1 MKALIVASIGH
12 TPKLVVKEIPR
23 PNINPDEVLIKVMY
37 AGLCGHDLA
46 VMRGLIARNL
56 DPQLILGHE
65 ISGQIIAVGDEV
77 SSHSIDDNVFSALV
91 TFCGRCNQ
99 CISGNEYR
107 CDSRNGIG
115 HRIPGGFA
123 EFVALPAK
131 SVLKIPEGIDIKH
144 ACLLSCPIGVAIR
157 ASQWVAKVNRGDS
170 VLITGAG
177 GGLGIH
183 LALVADCLGAKVLA
197 STSSPNK
204 VAQIERL
211 GISEVVLTNNELP
224 LSELALAMT
233 EDRGVDIALDTLG
246 SITFKEVLRSTSLN
260 GRIILLGEIGGSP
273 ININTTELIFRD
285 ARVFGLAG
293 VSIKHIKSAMDIL
306 QSHKFEPVISGV
318 FRLEDA
324 TEAYRLVQNKEILGR
339 VIFAP

>member
-1 MKALIVASIGH
+1 MKALIVDSIGH

-23 PNINPDEVLIKVMY
+23 PNIKPGEVLIKVMY

-46 VMRGLIARNL
+46 VMRGLIAKNL
-56 DPQLILGHE
+56 NSQLILGHE

-77 SSHSIDDNVFSALV
+77 SSHNIGDNVFSALV
-91 TFCGRCNQ
+91 TFCGCCNQ

-131 SVLKIPEGIDIKH
+131 SVLKIPEGVDIKY
-144 ACLLSCPIGVAIR
+144 ACLLSCPMGVAIR

-183 LALVADCLGAKVLA
+183 LALVADYLGAKVLA

-204 VAQIERL
+204 VPQIERL
-211 GISEVVLTNNELP
+211 GISEVVLTSNELP
-224 LSELALAMT
+224 LSELVLAMT

-246 SITFKEVLRSTSLN
+246 SITFKEVLRSTSVN
-260 GRIILLGEIGGSP
+260 GRIILLGETQGSP

-285 ARVFGLAG
+285 ARVFGLTGA
-293 VSIKHIKSAMDIL
+293 SIKHIRSAMDIL